1 MKQTSLRRGASV
13 ALALACTT
21 AVRAQETVAPRA
33 SYAQVAAALERFI
46 EHERADKELP
56 AVSIAL
62 VDGQEIVWAR
72 GFGFA
77 NPKDSTRATAQT
89 VYRVGSVSKL
99 FTDIGIMQLVERGAI
114 DLDVP
119 ITKYLPGFHPKN
131 PFGKSITLRQMMS
144 HRAGLVREPP
154 AGNYFDPNGGSLAN
168 MVASLNATT
177 LVYPPEARTKY
188 SNAAIGT
195 VGYVLEHM
203 QHEPFARYLKRTV
216 LDALGLRSSAF
227 EPSGDLAPR
236 LASAFM
242 WTMDGHGTTD
252 GVSFPAPTF
261 QLGMAPAGSMYSTVT
276 DLGRFMSVLFDG
288 GGTVLKRETLEKMW
302 TPQYAAPGARTGYGI
317 GFRIDTLGAHRR
329 IGHGG
334 AIYGFA
340 TELEA
345 LPDDKLGVAVV
356 TTMDAANSVT
366 SRIADAALRMML
378 AAREGRAIVDAPLT
392 APLPA
397 ARIRT
402 LAGHYENGKKYADL
416 IPDWDELRLRESNGI
431 MTSLRALGD
440 TIVVD
445 DRLGYGARIGIL
457 ADRIVIGADTLART
471 EATKPA
477 PPPARWLG
485 LIGEYGWNHD
495 VLFIHERNGQLYAL
509 IEWFFSYPL
518 TEIRPNSFAFPDD
531 GLYAGE
537 KLFFRT
543 DAKGRATAVV
553 AANVMFKRRSVG
565 PESGNQLR
573 ITPLRP
579 VAELRKEAMVATPPK
594 ERDGLRAPE
603 LVELVKLDPTIK
615 LEIRY
620 ATSNNFLGTPFY
632 SQGRAFMQRPAAE
645 ALVRVHRKLHEKGFG
660 LLIHD
665 AYRPW
670 FVTKMFWDATP
681 DDKKVFVANPANGSR
696 HNRGEAVDLTLYDL
710 KSGKPI
716 EMVGTYDETTG
727 RSYPDYP
734 GGTSL
739 QRWHRD
745 LLRNAMEADGFTV
758 FNAEWWHFDY
768 KDWRE
773 YPIGNVAFD
782 KLSAR

>member
-1 MKQTSLRRGASV
+1 MFRRLAIICSLVV
-13 ALALACTT
+13 AFSAG
-21 AVRAQETVAPRA
+21 AQETVAPRA
-33 SYAQVAAALERFI
+33 NYAAVAAAIERLI
-46 EHERADKELP
+46 EHERADKKLP
-56 AVSIAL
+56 ALSIAL
-62 VDGQEIVWAR
+62 VDGQDIVWAR

-77 NPKDSTRATAQT
+77 NPKDSTPATAQT
-89 VYRVGSVSKL
+89 IYRVGSVSKL

-114 DLDVP
+114 NLDAP
-119 ITKYLPGFHPKN
+119 IATYLPDFHPRN
-131 PFGKSITLRQMMS
+131 PFGKTITLRQMMS

-154 AGNYFDPNGGSLAN
+154 AGNYFEPNGGTLAG

-177 LVYPPEARTKY
+177 LVYPPEAKTKY

-195 VGYVLEHM
+195 VGYVLEKT
-203 QHEPFARYLKRTV
+203 QHEPFARYLKRSV
-216 LDALGLRSSAF
+216 LDQLGLRSSSF
-227 EPSGDLAPR
+227 EPSADLMPR

-252 GVSFPAPTF
+252 EIPFLAPTF
-261 QLGMAPAGSMYSTVT
+261 QLGMSPAGSMYSTVT

-288 GGTVLKRETLEKMW
+288 GGRVLKRETLEKMW
-302 TPQYAAPGARTGYGI
+302 TPQYAAAGARTGYGI
-317 GFRIDTLGAHRR
+317 GFGIDTLGSHRR

-356 TTMDAANSVT
+356 TTMDGANTVST
-366 SRIADAALRMML
+366 RIADAALRLML
-378 AAREGRAIVDAPLT
+378 AAREGGTVAAQPLT
-392 APLPA
+392 STVPA
-397 ARIRT
+397 ARAHA
-402 LAGHYENGKKYADL
+402 LAGHYENGTKYVDL
-416 IPDWDELRLRESNGI
+416 ITEWDELRLRTEDGA
-431 MTSLRALGD
+431 MLSLRALGD
-440 TIVVD
+440 TILVD
-445 DRLGYGARIGIL
+445 DRLGYGPRLTFLG
-457 ADRIVIGADTLART
+457 DRITIGGDTLAR
-471 EATKPA
+471 AVAAKPA

-485 LIGEYGWNHD
+485 LIGEYGWDHD

-518 TEIRPNSFAFPDD
+518 KEIKPNVFAFPED

-543 DAKGRATAVV
+543 DAKGRGTGVV

-579 VAELRKEAMVATPPK
+579 VAELRKEAMVATPPE
-594 ERDGLRAPE
+594 ERDCLRAPD
-603 LVELVKLDPTIK
+603 LVELTALDPTIK

-620 ATSNNFLGTPFY
+620 ATSHNFLGTPFY
-632 SQGRAFMQRPAAE
+632 SQARAFMQRPAAE
-645 ALVRVHRKLHEKGFG
+645 AVVRVHRKLKEQGFG

-681 DDKKVFVANPANGSR
+681 DSKKIFVANPASGSR

-710 KSGKPI
+710 KTGKPI

-734 GGTSL
+734 GGTAL

-758 FNAEWWHFDY
+758 FAEEWWHFDY

-782 KLSAR
+782 KLGVR